1 MEIEVAVS
9 RNEWTSFMP
18 LTLKIIKINSLT
30 LFQCLDMN
38 PANIRPNPA
47 NIRPNPANIYTST
60 RRTFYS
66 ANKRKKNLNS
76 SFYFLQVDVKTEDV
90 AKEMDTEIEIQRKL
104 VFDSYMMVKSGIK
117 AVLRARDRTYYES
130 VKTQDDKL
138 FFEGVIGDKDKLK
151 HFVNLEM

>member
-38 PANIRPNPA
+38 PANIP
-47 NIRPNPANIYTST
+47 PNPANIYSST

-138 FFEGVIGDKDKLK
+138 FFEGVIGDRDKLK

>member
-1 MEIEVAVS
+1 M
-9 RNEWTSFMP
+9 
-18 LTLKIIKINSLT
+18 
-30 LFQCLDMN
+30 
-38 PANIRPNPA
+38 
-47 NIRPNPANIYTST
+47 
-60 RRTFYS
+60 
-66 ANKRKKNLNS
+66 
-76 SFYFLQVDVKTEDV
+76 DVKTEDV